1 MPPAIDHM
9 NISSLPSNTPDSTG
23 PEIALIQRFQSVR
36 LFLCDVD
43 GVLTDGKIYVGGSEG
58 MEFKAFHIHDGL
70 GLNLLQQAGIP
81 VGWISA
87 RFSPATQRR
96 AQELKIDY
104 LEQGRVGKLAL
115 AQSIARRAGVEL
127 EQISYMGDD
136 LVDLSLL
143 RHVGLAVAVANARR
157 EVLDAAHFVTESSG
171 GNGAVREVVDRI
183 LQARGLWDATIKE
196 FLKVHD

>member
-1 MPPAIDHM
+1 MDIPPPTSG
-9 NISSLPSNTPDSTG
+9 SSEPNR
-23 PEIALIQRFQSVR
+23 PEISLIQRFQAVR

-115 AQSIARRAGVEL
+115 AQSIAKRAGVGLDE
-127 EQISYMGDD
+127 ISYMGDD

-157 EVLDAAHFVTESSG
+157 EVIDASHFVTESCG

-183 LQARGLWDATIKE
+183 LQARGIWDATIKE

>member
-1 MPPAIDHM
+1 MDIPPPTSG
-9 NISSLPSNTPDSTG
+9 SSEPNR
-23 PEIALIQRFQSVR
+23 PEISLIQRFQAVR

-43 GVLTDGKIYVGGSEG
+43 GVLTDGKIYVGGSEA

-115 AQSIARRAGVEL
+115 AQSIAKRAGVGL
-127 EQISYMGDD
+127 EAISYMGDD

-157 EVLDAAHFVTESSG
+157 EVIDASHFVTQSCG

-183 LQARGLWDATIKE
+183 LRARGIWDATIKE